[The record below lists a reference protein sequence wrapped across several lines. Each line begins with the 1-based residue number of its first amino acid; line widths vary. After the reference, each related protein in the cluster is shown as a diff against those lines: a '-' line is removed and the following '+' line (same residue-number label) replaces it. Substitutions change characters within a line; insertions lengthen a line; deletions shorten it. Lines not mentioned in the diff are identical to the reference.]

1 MTTEK
6 SQKSKKYVVTK
17 MVAPGKSTL
26 ESLAYEPLKE
36 KQLCRCDTLRECA
49 EFILDNNEFW
59 YNCRCGKQK
68 LNQELCDLIV
78 KFKNQQRRSNSL
90 ETDFL

>member
-17 MVAPGKSTL
+17 MVSRGPF
-26 ESLAYEPLKE
+26 EPLVE

-78 KFKNQQRRSNSL
+78 KFKKQQSRSNSL
-90 ETDFL
+90 ETDFS

>member
-17 MVAPGKSTL
+17 MVAPG
-26 ESLAYEPLKE
+26 ESKFNLVE
-36 KQLCRCDTLRECA
+36 KQLCRCDTLKECA

-59 YNCRCGKQK
+59 YNCRFGKQK
-68 LNQELCDLIV
+68 LNQELSDLIV
-78 KFKNQQRRSNSL
+78 KMKKQQSRSNSL
-90 ETDFL
+90 ETDFS